1 MPSKSWFV
9 PAAVL
14 VTCLPCLLI
23 PVTAAL
29 IAGGAFGGILGFLGV
44 PWVLALIVAVLI
56 SLAAA
61 VLRIWRRP
69 PAFCEIEEDPA
80 RTSTPLAPADAAN
93 ISQQP

>member
-44 PWVLALIVAVLI
+44 PWLLALIGAVLI

-61 VLRIWRRP
+61 VLRIRRRP
-69 PAFCEIEEDPA
+69 PACEIEEDPA
-80 RTSTPLAPADAAN
+80 RSSTPLAPADAAN